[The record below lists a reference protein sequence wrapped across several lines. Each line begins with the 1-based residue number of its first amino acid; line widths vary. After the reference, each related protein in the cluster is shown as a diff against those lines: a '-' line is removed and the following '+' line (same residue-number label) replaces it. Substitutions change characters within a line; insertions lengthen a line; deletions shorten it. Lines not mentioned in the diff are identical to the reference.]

1 MSFQCTMPGYNTELK
16 RRKRSQMTQNGRWV
30 CHHGEGD
37 LIKGFQEPLNG
48 RLSCSPLGIGVC
60 GWEEQEVG
68 PIRGMARIRAKNHHK
83 PIEQLHKPT
92 ETARGET
99 KPGLTKA

>member
-1 MSFQCTMPGYNTELK
+1 
-16 RRKRSQMTQNGRWV
+16 MTQNGRWV

-60 GWEEQEVG
+60 GW
-68 PIRGMARIRAKNHHK
+68 
-83 PIEQLHKPT
+83 
-92 ETARGET
+92 
-99 KPGLTKA
+99 